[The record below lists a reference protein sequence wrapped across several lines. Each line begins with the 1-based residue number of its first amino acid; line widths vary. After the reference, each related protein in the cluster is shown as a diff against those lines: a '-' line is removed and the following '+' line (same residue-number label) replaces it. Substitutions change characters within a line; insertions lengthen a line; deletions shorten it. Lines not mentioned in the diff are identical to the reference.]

1 MGKTPTEAGKTAEE
15 QCSNEKSA
23 SCVLMTDWGLTSVAF
38 GKTTPTILFLHPT
51 IQHAMII
58 KRLSIL
64 NFKNIGTADLTFSPK
79 LNCLFGLNGMGKTNL
94 LDAIY
99 YLSFCKSSINHIDSQ
114 NIKHDADFFMID
126 GTYDD
131 GGNESD
137 VYCGLK
143 KRHKKIFK
151 RNGKE
156 YKKFSEHIGQIPLVI
171 ISPADGML
179 IAGGSEERR
188 RFIDMVISQHDKQY
202 LNALIR
208 YEKALMQRNAM
219 LKVDVQAGDADYEI
233 WEEMMAIYGKAI
245 SDKRSAFIDE
255 FIGYFN
261 ELYSYISSDNEAVS
275 LNYTSH
281 CLEGDLRQQLADT
294 RERDKL
300 IGFTTRGTH
309 RDDLEM
315 LLGGYPIR
323 KEGSQGQN
331 KTFII
336 ALKLAQYT
344 YLDRKGLTR
353 PLLLLD
359 DIFDRLDGTRVE
371 KIVRLVAGDAFG
383 QIFITDTDRR
393 RFDPILD
400 KLDKGYKIFN
410 VNQGDITPEE

>member
-1 MGKTPTEAGKTAEE
+1 
-15 QCSNEKSA
+15 
-23 SCVLMTDWGLTSVAF
+23 
-38 GKTTPTILFLHPT
+38 
-51 IQHAMII
+51 MII

-64 NFKNIGTADLTFSPK
+64 NFKNITTADITFSPK

-131 GGNESD
+131 GGNELEI
-137 VYCGLK
+137 YCGLK

-171 ISPADGML
+171 VSPADGYL

-188 RFIDMVISQHDKQY
+188 RFIDMVISQYDKQY

-219 LKVDVQAGDADYEI
+219 LKADIQAQDADYEI
-233 WEEMMAIYGKAI
+233 WEEMMAAYGKAV

-261 ELYSYISSDNEAVS
+261 ELYSYISSDNEDVS
-275 LNYTSH
+275 LTYTSH
-281 CLEGDLRQQLADT
+281 CQQGDLRQMLAAT

-300 IGFTTRGTH
+300 IGFTTRGIH
-309 RDDLEM
+309 KDDLEM

-331 KTFII
+331 KTFTI
-336 ALKLAQYT
+336 ALKLAQFT
-344 YLDRKGLTR
+344 YLDRKGVTK

-393 RFDPILD
+393 RFDSILG
-400 KLDKGYKIFN
+400 KLDSGYRIFN
-410 VNQGDITPEE
+410 VSDGDIKQEE

>member
-1 MGKTPTEAGKTAEE
+1 
-15 QCSNEKSA
+15 
-23 SCVLMTDWGLTSVAF
+23 
-38 GKTTPTILFLHPT
+38 
-51 IQHAMII
+51 MII

-64 NFKNIGTADLTFSPK
+64 NFKNITTTDITFSPK

-114 NIKHDADFFMID
+114 NIKHDADFFMIN

-131 GGNESD
+131 AGNETD
-137 VYCGLK
+137 IYCGLK

-219 LKVDVQAGDADYEI
+219 LKADVQAGDADYEI

-245 SDKRSAFIDE
+245 SDKRSAFIGE
-255 FIGYFN
+255 FIDYFN
-261 ELYSYISSDNEAVS
+261 ELYSYISSDNEEVS
-275 LNYTSH
+275 LKYTSH
-281 CLEGDLRQQLADT
+281 CLEGDLKQQLADT

-344 YLDRKGLTR
+344 YLDRKGLTK

-359 DIFDRLDGTRVE
+359 DIFDKLDGTRVE

-393 RFDPILD
+393 RFDSILG
-400 KLDKGYKIFN
+400 KLDSGYKIFN
-410 VNQGDITPEE
+410 VSDGDIKQEE